1 MGCNVSSSKASSK
14 KYRAESKPCQ
24 YLHETD
30 FRQEYKLGDLLGKG
44 SFASVYSCKS
54 EHAKDHGIAVK
65 IVDCNKHRRSSQSKK
80 TDSESLE
87 FLPATPVVHPIF
99 RREATMW
106 RALGKH
112 ANIVELFA
120 AYEGVRYGYLTMELC
135 GLPLVE
141 AFAQADHVSEPCIEE
156 VAVGMLKGVQHVHT
170 CRIIH
175 RDIKPQHFLTA
186 YSCDIT
192 KHPQVK
198 LADFG
203 LAVCI
208 TGITREDQAGT
219 TQYMAPEM
227 LSMEPFNEKVDMWSL
242 GVTLY
247 LMLFGRFPYK
257 PCAIQPKE
265 VPSYKATSGSSEC
278 WPQPSEKLSQLL
290 NTFLARDYEQR
301 PSAAEAIGRLQ
312 VLEVKASSLSLNP
325 TRDFLPTLRNA
336 HQEIEA
342 ASNPK
347 DKLSKASTSSADN
360 QPAWNRPLPSEF
372 AQEEEAQERSGSQR
386 PYSRASDTSLTRSPF
401 SVQSTA
407 STEIGDSGDLNDAS
421 NIASSS
427 PHSVIGSESHSN
439 QHEDAPLA
447 DTRMQYL
454 QR

>member
-1 MGCNVSSSKASSK
+1 MGCNASSSSRASSK
-14 KYRAESKPCQ
+14 RYRVESKPCQ
-24 YLHETD
+24 YLHEAD
-30 FRQEYKLGDLLGKG
+30 FRKEYQLGDLLGKG
-44 SFASVYSCKS
+44 SFASVYVCKS
-54 EHAKDHGIAVK
+54 KHAEDHGIAAK

-80 TDSESLE
+80 TDSLE

-106 RALGKH
+106 RTLGKH
-112 ANIVELFA
+112 ENIVELFA
-120 AYEGVRYGYLTMELC
+120 AYEGVRYCYLTMELC

-141 AFAQADHVSEPCIEE
+141 AFTQADHVSEPCIKE

-175 RDIKPQHFLTA
+175 RDIKPQNFLIA

-208 TGITREDQAGT
+208 KGITREDQAGT

-227 LSMEPFNEKVDMWSL
+227 LSMAPFNEKVDMWSL

-265 VPSYKATSGSSEC
+265 VPSYQSTSGSSEC

-290 NTFLARDYEQR
+290 NTFLARDYKRR

-312 VLEVKASSLSLNP
+312 ILEVKASSLSLNP

-336 HQEIEA
+336 HEEIEA
-342 ASNPK
+342 ANNPK
-347 DKLSKASTSSADN
+347 DKLSKSSTSSADN
-360 QPAWNRPLPSEF
+360 QPAWNRPLPREF
-372 AQEEEAQERSGSQR
+372 AQEEEERSGSQR

-401 SVQSTA
+401 SVHSTT
-407 STEIGDSGDLNDAS
+407 STEIGDSGDLND
-421 NIASSS
+421 ASSS

-439 QHEDAPLA
+439 QHEEAPLA
-447 DTRMQYL
+447 DTRVQYL